1 MSRNYQRQLA
11 LLDTPAGDL
20 RAFKKEGG
28 KIRLYD
34 MGGSPSTPEKTTQ
47 VVELPDWAK
56 GYAKDT
62 LAKGSALTDISKN
75 PYQQY
80 GGERIAGFQPLQQ
93 RTFETAEQMQP
104 SQQVGLG
111 SSIAGAAGLGA
122 LNTNYQGGRFYGGQF
137 NDQAAQDYMDPYA
150 KNVVDYQKAQALR
163 DFQIAQPMRQA
174 QAVQQGAFGGSRSAI
189 IDAEAQRSLNSQLQG
204 IEATGRQAA
213 FQNAQQQFERD
224 QARRLQAQGMG
235 EQSRQ
240 YGAGLGM
247 QGLQTGL
254 QAAGQLGQLGQ
265 NEYGQRMGITQ
276 LQSQLGTQQQ
286 QQAQRPLDMAYQDFL
301 NQQNYPYKQLGFMSD
316 MIRGLPL
323 GQQSAQSVYQGSGNV
338 MGQLA
343 GIGMG
348 AYGLSRMGAFGSD
361 NKNAEGGLTG
371 YADGGEVKTYAGDY
385 GSVTSEGNV
394 QGIIRD
400 LGDLQLQQAKEAAL
414 NARDEEQAQMIDQ
427 EIARRANL
435 RSTMPPEQFAGIAP
449 ALSEEFADGME
460 QSMATGGIV
469 AFAGDD
475 GSFVIDP
482 MLGTTQSTT
491 ASDDD
496 RTLLERLGLGNREN
510 RRVLEASEAATRKR
524 EQAAPPKQKLPQMS
538 PEDMAKID
546 ARNAAIKSGIDVN
559 KDGSIAQPKKQ
570 AKPRFEDITAGPK
583 PSKKEVKS
591 AVAQFAEQNNLGTK
605 QKEDAMTT
613 ALKIRDELGK
623 PYQPIL
629 DKLNAAIEAQ
639 KPNEQAMKDR
649 GLAQALTQFG
659 FGMAERASKPG
670 ARFLESASGA
680 APVIGT
686 VVAETNK
693 LIEAKKDNYA
703 KMQLDQAKYEVA
715 LSQGNMQIAAT
726 MAAEIRRSQQ
736 QDKLLDFNIAKAKDE
751 LALKERE
758 LAQQAANQAQM
769 LGRYETIGSLTRDI
783 MRNEGLPYPQA
794 LEKAARLHRPTGY
807 AADVR
812 AETTLATARAKAIEK
827 AQATPIGV
835 MLARTD
841 PSNPKY
847 PAMKAKF
854 DAEVQRQLDF
864 LSPGLA
870 STSGSPPPSSEQD
883 GFGPMKVK

>member
-469 AFAGDD
+469 AFADRGEVKEMPEKATSPIGEFLESIGVTGGLNALREGYYKSREQEKRMDAAED
-475 GSFVIDP
+475 IYPDKYLSTESLRPSERTRREAAGNTLFKGPQNVKP
-482 MLGTTQSTT
+482 MTPEEIEAANAQIMGESKK
-491 ASDDD
+491 
-496 RTLLERLGLGNREN
+496 
-510 RRVLEASEAATRKR
+510 ASEKAESVAVS
-524 EQAAPPKQKLPQMS
+524 EPPKETPVA
-538 PEDMAKID
+538 E
-546 ARNAAIKSGIDVN
+546 
-559 KDGSIAQPKKQ
+559 KKA

-812 AETTLATARAKAIEK
+812 SDDRRKNC
-827 AQATPIGV
+827 
-835 MLARTD
+835 
-841 PSNPKY
+841 S
-847 PAMKAKF
+847 
-854 DAEVQRQLDF
+854 
-864 LSPGLA
+864 
-870 STSGSPPPSSEQD
+870 
-883 GFGPMKVK
+883 

>member
-1 MSRNYQRQLA
+1 M
-11 LLDTPAGDL
+11 
-20 RAFKKEGG
+20 
-28 KIRLYD
+28 
-34 MGGSPSTPEKTTQ
+34 PE
-47 VVELPDWAK
+47 WAR

-62 LAKGSALTDISKN
+62 LAKGSALTDINQN
-75 PYQQY
+75 PYKQY
-80 GGERIAGFQPLQQ
+80 GGERIAGFQPMQQ
-93 RTFETAEQMQP
+93 QAFEGAAGMQP

-111 SSIAGAAGLGA
+111 SGIAGMAGLGA
-122 LNTNYQGGRFYGGQF
+122 LGTNYQGQNFRGGQF
-137 NDQAAQDYMDPYA
+137 NNQAAEDYMSPYTQ
-150 KNVVDYQKAQALR
+150 NVVDYQKAKALR

-189 IDAEAQRSLNSQLQG
+189 VDAEAQRSLNSQLQG
-204 IEATGRQAA
+204 ITATGQQAA
-213 FQNAQQQFERD
+213 FQNAQQQFNAD
-224 QARRLQAQGMG
+224 QARRLESQRMG

-265 NEYGQRMGITQ
+265 TEYGQKMGINQ
-276 LQSQLGTQQQ
+276 LQSAYGQQQQ
-286 QQAQRPLDMAYQDFL
+286 QQAQRPLDMAYQDFI

-323 GQQSAQSVYQGSGNV
+323 GQQSTSSVYQGSGNT

-348 AYGLSRMGAFGSD
+348 AYGLSKMGAFGSD
-361 NKNAEGGLTG
+361 NKSAEGGLTG

-400 LGDLQLQQAKEAAL
+400 LSDMQLQQAKEAAL
-414 NARDEEQAQMIDQ
+414 NARDEQQAQMIDQ

-469 AFAGDD
+469 AFADRGEVKEMPEKATSPIGEFLESIGVTGGLNALREGYYKSREQEKLEDAAED
-475 GSFVIDP
+475 IYPDKY
-482 MLGTTQSTT
+482 LSTE
-491 ASDDD
+491 SLRPSE
-496 RTLLERLGLGNREN
+496 RT
-510 RRVLEASEAATRKR
+510 RREAAGNTLFKGPQNVKPMTP
-524 EQAAPPKQKLPQMS
+524 EEIEAANAQIMGESKKASGKAESVAVSEPPKEAPAV
-538 PEDMAKID
+538 E
-546 ARNAAIKSGIDVN
+546 
-559 KDGSIAQPKKQ
+559 KKA

-591 AVAQFAEQNNLGTK
+591 AVAQFAEQNNLS
-605 QKEDAMTT
+605 QNEKEDAMTA
-613 ALKIRDELGK
+613 ALKVRDELGK

-736 QDKLLDFNIAKAKDE
+736 QDKLLDFNIAKAKDVH
-751 LALKERE
+751 ALKERE

-769 LGRYETIGSLTRDI
+769 LGRYETIGSLTKDI

-794 LEKAARLHRPTGY
+794 LEKAARMLKQAGY

-827 AQATPIGV
+827 AQATPIGL
-835 MLARTD
+835 MLAMTD

-854 DAEVQRQLDF
+854 EAEVQRQLDL

-870 STSGSPPPSSEQD
+870 STSGSPPEQD

>member
-47 VVELPDWAK
+47 VVDLPDWAK

-62 LAKGSALTDISKN
+62 LSKTAALTDISKN

-80 GGERIAGFQPLQQ
+80 GGERIAGFQPMQQ
-93 RTFETAEQMQP
+93 QAFEGAAGMQP

-122 LNTNYQGGRFYGGQF
+122 LGTNYQGQNFRGGQF
-137 NDQAAQDYMDPYA
+137 NNQAAEDYMSPYTQ
-150 KNVVDYQKAQALR
+150 NVVDYQKAQALR

-189 IDAEAQRSLNSQLQG
+189 VDAEAQRSLNSQLQG
-204 IEATGRQAA
+204 ITATGQQAA
-213 FQNAQQQFERD
+213 FQNAQQQFNAD
-224 QARRLQAQGMG
+224 QARRLEAQRMG

-265 NEYGQRMGITQ
+265 TEYGQKMGINQ
-276 LQSQLGTQQQ
+276 LQSQYGQQQQ
-286 QQAQRPLDMAYQDFL
+286 QQAQRPLDMAYQDFIT
-301 NQQNYPYKQLGFMSD
+301 QQNYPYKQLGFMSD

-323 GQQSAQSVYQGSGNV
+323 GQQSTSSVYQGSGNT

-343 GIGMG
+343 GLGMG
-348 AYGLSRMGAFGSD
+348 AYGMSKMM
-361 NKNAEGGLTG
+361 AE
-371 YADGGEVKTYAGDY
+371 GGEVKTYAGDY

-394 QGIIRD
+394 QGII
-400 LGDLQLQQAKEAAL
+400 GDLSDMQLQQAKEAAL

-427 EIARRANL
+427 EIARRAAL
-435 RSTMPPEQFAGIAP
+435 RSNQPQEFTGIAP
-449 ALSEEFADGME
+449 ALPEQFADGME

-469 AFAGDD
+469 AFADGDMV
-475 GSFVIDP
+475 SDP
-482 MLGTTQSTT
+482 MGT
-491 ASDDD
+491 
-496 RTLLERLGLGNREN
+496 G
-510 RRVLEASEAATRKR
+510 ASEIVNTPYEPTGLSGLRQFFMRMQNEPAWKVKEAQDAALKA
-524 EQAAPPKQKLPQMS
+524 EKAKAAPSKEAPPKQKLPQMS

-546 ARNAAIKSGIDVN
+546 ARNAAIQSGTDVN
-559 KDGSIAQPKKQ
+559 KDGSVAQPAKS

-591 AVAQFAEQNNLGTK
+591 AVAQFAEQNNIGTE
-605 QKEDAMTT
+605 QKEDLMTT
-613 ALKIRDELGK
+613 ALKIREELGK
-623 PYQPIL
+623 QNQPIL

-639 KPNEQAMKDR
+639 KPDEQALKDR
-649 GLAQALTQFG
+649 GFAQALTQYG
-659 FGMAERASKPG
+659 FGLAERASKPG
-670 ARFLESASGA
+670 ARFLESAAGA

-693 LIEAKKDNYA
+693 LIDTKKDNYV
-703 KMQLDQAKYEVA
+703 KLQLDQAKYEVA
-715 LSQGNMQIAAT
+715 LAKGDMQTASVLAAQIRQG
-726 MAAEIRRSQQ
+726 QQ
-736 QDKLLDFNIAKAKDE
+736 QDKALQFQIAKAQDDAEMEKAK
-751 LALKERE
+751 LASQNAYQNKM
-758 LAQQAANQAQM
+758 AS
-769 LGRYETIGSLTRDI
+769 RYETIGSLTQDI

-812 AETTLATARAKAIEK
+812 AGTAQNANLDKALKDIDAKQKYAFLA
-827 AQATPIGV
+827 V
-835 MLARTD
+835 MN
-841 PSNPKY
+841 PESPKY
-847 PAMKAKF
+847 AGLKAEYE
-854 DAEVQRQLDF
+854 AEKRAAYARY
-864 LSPGLA
+864 GGA
-870 STSGSPPPSSEQD
+870 EEASGSPPPSLAQK
-883 GFGPMKVK
+883 GFKLLGTE